1 MTESPTRATMFTKG
15 VTMVPCPV
23 TAHTLTSPEARAM
36 PVWRYPDS
44 WARRWSPRAAPRR
57 SSRPEMPSA
66 VGLTQHRFMAAPG
79 VDLHRWKPVDCAR
92 ATDAVALLGGGGI
105 SAQPLD
111 DRVQVVCSADHVD
124 VDGLVRHSGDD
135 IVVGAGNSRVG
146 ARVRLARPYRSDR
159 ALVQRGGAYTVDDD
173 VVALGLRLADSAFRR

>member
-1 MTESPTRATMFTKG
+1 M
-15 VTMVPCPV
+15 
-23 TAHTLTSPEARAM
+23 EA
-36 PVWRYPDS
+36 
-44 WARRWSPRAAPRR
+44 
-57 SSRPEMPSA
+57 
-66 VGLTQHRFMAAPG
+66 G
-79 VDLHRWKPVDCAR
+79 DCAR

-111 DRVQVVCSADHVD
+111 DRVQVVCSAGHVD
-124 VDGLVRHSGDD
+124 VDGLVRHSGAD

-146 ARVRLARPYRSDR
+146 ARVRLARTYRSDR